1 MRMEYKT
8 VSLADQVFE
17 RLEGEILSGKYPRGA
32 VLTELALCTDM
43 GVSRTPI
50 REAAHRLA
58 QEHLVEL
65 TTKGIT
71 VLGVTEKDLSDIYD
85 IRMRLEGMAAALAAK
100 NATEQQ
106 IKEMKDALD
115 LQEFYE
121 GKKDPEHIRYMDSR
135 FHDMLYAAANSIVLY
150 DTLMPLHK
158 KTQKF
163 RKASVENHSRAA
175 ASLAEHRVILQAIAA
190 HDEIAAEKAMSEHVK
205 NAKKHITKGQ

>member
-1 MRMEYKT
+1 MEHKNI
-8 VSLADQVFE
+8 SLADQVFE
-17 RLEGEILSGKYPRGA
+17 RLEADVLSGKYERGQ
-32 VLTELALCTDM
+32 VLTEMALCADM

-65 TTKGIT
+65 TSKGIT
-71 VLGVTEKDLSDIYD
+71 VLGVTDKDLSDIYD

-100 NATEQQ
+100 NASDEQ
-106 IKEMKDALD
+106 INEMKEALD

-135 FHDMLYAAANSIVLY
+135 FHDMLYAAADSIVLY
-150 DTLMPLHK
+150 DTLMPLHR

-163 RKASVENHSRAA
+163 RKASVENKSRAE
-175 ASLAEHRVILQAIAA
+175 ASLAEHRAILDAIAA
-190 HDEIAAEKAMSEHVK
+190 HDEDAAEKAMKQHVT
-205 NAKKHITKGQ
+205 NAKNHITKGK

>member
-1 MRMEYKT
+1 MEHKNL
-8 VSLADQVFE
+8 SLADQVFE
-17 RLEGEILSGKYPRGA
+17 RLEGDILSGKYARGQ
-32 VLTELALCTDM
+32 VLTELALCADM

-65 TTKGIT
+65 TGKGIT
-71 VLGVTEKDLSDIYD
+71 VLGVTEKDLADIYD
-85 IRMRLEGMAAALAAK
+85 IRMRLEGLAAALAAK
-100 NATEQQ
+100 NATDAQ
-106 IKEMKDALD
+106 IEEMREALD

-121 GKKDPEHIRYMDSR
+121 GKKDPEHIRFMDSR
-135 FHDMLYAAANSIVLY
+135 FHDMLYAAADSIVLY

-175 ASLAEHRVILQAIAA
+175 ASLLEHRAILEAIAA
-190 HDEIAAEKAMSEHVK
+190 HDAVTAEEAMKKHVI
-205 NAKKHITKGQ
+205 NAKNHITKGK

>member
-1 MRMEYKT
+1 MEHKNL
-8 VSLADQVFE
+8 SLADQVFE
-17 RLEGEILSGKYPRGA
+17 RLEGDILSGKYPRGQ

-65 TTKGIT
+65 SGKGIT
-71 VLGVTEKDLSDIYD
+71 VLGVTEKDLADIYD

-100 NATEQQ
+100 NATDAQ
-106 IKEMKDALD
+106 IEEMREALD

-121 GKKDPEHIRYMDSR
+121 GKKDPEHIRFMDSR
-135 FHDMLYAAANSIVLY
+135 FHDMLYAAADSIVLY

-163 RKASVENHSRAA
+163 RKASVYTNIYTQTQVTKVRAT
-175 ASLAEHRVILQAIAA
+175 IL
-190 HDEIAAEKAMSEHVK
+190 
-205 NAKKHITKGQ
+205 

>member
-1 MRMEYKT
+1 MEHKNL
-8 VSLADQVFE
+8 SLADQVFE
-17 RLEGEILSGKYPRGA
+17 RLEGDILSGKYPRGQ

-65 TTKGIT
+65 SGKGIT
-71 VLGVTEKDLSDIYD
+71 VLGVTEKDLDDIYD
-85 IRMRLEGMAAALAAK
+85 IRMRLEGMAAALAAE
-100 NATEQQ
+100 NATDAQ
-106 IKEMKDALD
+106 IEAMREALD

-121 GKKDPEHIRYMDSR
+121 GKKDPEHIRFMDSR
-135 FHDMLYAAANSIVLY
+135 FHDMLYAAADSIVLY

-163 RKASVENHSRAA
+163 RKASVENQSRAA
-175 ASLAEHRVILQAIAA
+175 ASLLEHRAIFEAIAV
-190 HDEIAAEKAMSEHVK
+190 HDAAAAEEAMKKHVI
-205 NAKKHITKGQ
+205 NAKNHIIKRK

>member
-1 MRMEYKT
+1 MEHKNL
-8 VSLADQVFE
+8 SLADQVFE
-17 RLEGEILSGKYPRGA
+17 RLEGDILSGKYARGQ
-32 VLTELALCTDM
+32 VLTELALCADM

-65 TTKGIT
+65 TGKGIT
-71 VLGVTEKDLSDIYD
+71 VLGVTEKDLADIYD

-100 NATEQQ
+100 NATDAQ
-106 IKEMKDALD
+106 IEEMREALD

-121 GKKDPEHIRYMDSR
+121 GKKDPEHIRFMDSR
-135 FHDMLYAAANSIVLY
+135 FHDMLYAAADSIVLY

-175 ASLAEHRVILQAIAA
+175 ASLLEHRAILEAIAA
-190 HDEIAAEKAMSEHVK
+190 HDAVTAEEAMKKHVI
-205 NAKKHITKGQ
+205 NAKNHITKGK

>member
-1 MRMEYKT
+1 MEHKN

-17 RLEGEILSGKYPRGA
+17 RLEADILTGKYARGE
-32 VLTELALCTDM
+32 VLTELSLCADM

-58 QEHLVEL
+58 QEHLVLL

-71 VLGVTEKDLSDIYD
+71 VLGVTDKDLVDIYE
-85 IRMRLEGMAAALAAK
+85 IRMRLEGMAAALAAEK
-100 NATEQQ
+100 ATDEQ

-121 GKKDPEHIRYMDSR
+121 GKKDPEHIRSMDSR
-135 FHDMLYAAANSIVLY
+135 FHDLLYAAADSIVLY

-163 RKASVENHSRAA
+163 RKSSVENHSRAE
-175 ASLAEHRVILQAIAA
+175 ASLMEHRAILAAIAA
-190 HDEIAAEKAMSEHVK
+190 RDVKGAEAAMQKHVE
-205 NAKKHITKGQ
+205 NAKKHIMKGN

>member
-1 MRMEYKT
+1 MEHKNI
-8 VSLADQVFE
+8 SLADQVFE
-17 RLEGEILSGKYPRGA
+17 RLEADVLSGKYERGQ
-32 VLTELALCTDM
+32 VLTEMALCADM

-65 TTKGIT
+65 TSKGIT

-100 NATEQQ
+100 NASDEQ
-106 IKEMKDALD
+106 INEMKEALD

-135 FHDMLYAAANSIVLY
+135 FHDMLYAAADSIVLY
-150 DTLMPLHK
+150 DTLMPLHR

-163 RKASVENHSRAA
+163 RKASVENKSRAE
-175 ASLAEHRVILQAIAA
+175 ASLAEHRAILDAIAA
-190 HDEIAAEKAMSEHVK
+190 HDEDAAEKAMKQHVT
-205 NAKKHITKGQ
+205 NAKNHITKGK

>member
-1 MRMEYKT
+1 MEHKNI
-8 VSLADQVFE
+8 SLADQVFE
-17 RLEGEILSGKYPRGA
+17 RLEADVLSGKYERGQ
-32 VLTELALCTDM
+32 VLTEMALCADM

-65 TTKGIT
+65 TSKGIT
-71 VLGVTEKDLSDIYD
+71 VLGVTDKDLSDIYD

-100 NATEQQ
+100 NASDEQ
-106 IKEMKDALD
+106 INEMKEALD

-135 FHDMLYAAANSIVLY
+135 FHDMLYAAADSIVLY
-150 DTLMPLHK
+150 DTLVPLHR

-163 RKASVENHSRAA
+163 RKASVENKSRAE
-175 ASLAEHRVILQAIAA
+175 ASLAEHRAILNAIAA
-190 HDEIAAEKAMSEHVK
+190 HDEDAAEKAMKQHVT
-205 NAKKHITKGQ
+205 NAKNHITKGK

>member
-1 MRMEYKT
+1 MEHKNI
-8 VSLADQVFE
+8 SLADQVFE
-17 RLEGEILSGKYPRGA
+17 RLEADVLSGKYERGQ
-32 VLTELALCTDM
+32 VLTEMALCADM

-65 TTKGIT
+65 TSKGIT
-71 VLGVTEKDLSDIYD
+71 VLGVTDKDLSDIYD

-100 NATEQQ
+100 NASDEQ
-106 IKEMKDALD
+106 INEMKEALD

-135 FHDMLYAAANSIVLY
+135 FHDMLYAAADSIVLY
-150 DTLMPLHK
+150 DTLVPLHR

-163 RKASVENHSRAA
+163 RKASVENKSRAE
-175 ASLAEHRVILQAIAA
+175 ASLAEHRAILDAIAA
-190 HDEIAAEKAMSEHVK
+190 HDEDAAEKAMKQHVT
-205 NAKKHITKGQ
+205 NAKNHITKGK

>member
-1 MRMEYKT
+1 MEHKNI
-8 VSLADQVFE
+8 SLADQVFE
-17 RLEGEILSGKYPRGA
+17 RLEADVLSGKYERGQ
-32 VLTELALCTDM
+32 VLTEMALCADM

-65 TTKGIT
+65 TSKGIT
-71 VLGVTEKDLSDIYD
+71 VLGVTDKDLSDIYD

-100 NATEQQ
+100 NASDEQ
-106 IKEMKDALD
+106 INEMKEALD

-135 FHDMLYAAANSIVLY
+135 FHDMLYAAADSIVLY
-150 DTLMPLHK
+150 DTLVPLHR

-163 RKASVENHSRAA
+163 RKASGENKSRAE
-175 ASLAEHRVILQAIAA
+175 ASLAEHRAILNAIAA
-190 HDEIAAEKAMSEHVK
+190 HDEDAAEKAMKQHVT
-205 NAKKHITKGQ
+205 NAKNHITKGK